1 MTTRTGI
8 ADGSGPDS
16 IQLTSFSSLQIGDRV
31 RRPAWGTGVIEEFE
45 VDAEQGVLV
54 VVRHPRTMWRCKP
67 GELVFLRRE
76 NSESLT
82 HSINVRSKE
91 MPDGVEAH
99 PQASSSDNVLSS
111 PDSGIRRQ
119 VIDAMIQ
126 QDIPSTAIVPYS
138 ASEK

>member
-1 MTTRTGI
+1 
-8 ADGSGPDS
+8 
-16 IQLTSFSSLQIGDRV
+16 
-31 RRPAWGTGVIEEFE
+31 
-45 VDAEQGVLV
+45 
-54 VVRHPRTMWRCKP
+54 MWRCKP